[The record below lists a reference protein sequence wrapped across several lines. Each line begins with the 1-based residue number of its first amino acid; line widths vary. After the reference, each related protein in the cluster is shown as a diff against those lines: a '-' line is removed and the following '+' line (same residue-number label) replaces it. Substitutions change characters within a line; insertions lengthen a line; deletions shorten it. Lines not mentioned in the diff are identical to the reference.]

1 MKRIL
6 IISCWIGLASYCV
19 LASTIGPTGLVAVME
34 AQAAAERMQRNLTV
48 LSSLNADYSAEWEG
62 LRTRPE
68 ATVLEARSLGYLADN
83 EVAVRLA
90 VTQDRAE
97 PPSPGSRLSYEPDI
111 IVSEPRI
118 KQLAGIAALVAA
130 IVGLTIRLK
139 PWNGQKRRQR
149 EILAHVA
156 ART

>member
-6 IISCWIGLASYCV
+6 IISCWIGLASYCL
-19 LASTIGPTGLVAVME
+19 LASTIGPTGLVAIME

-48 LSSLNADYSAEWEG
+48 LSSLNAGYAAEWEG

-68 ATVLEARSLGYLADN
+68 ATVLEARSLGYLADD

-90 VTQDRAE
+90 LTQERSD
-97 PPSPGSRLSYEPDI
+97 PPSPGTRLSYEPAI
-111 IVSEPRI
+111 MISEPRI
-118 KQLAGIAALVAA
+118 KQLAGIAALVAV
-130 IVGLTIRLK
+130 IVGLALRLK
-139 PWNGQKRRQR
+139 PWHGLKHRQR
-149 EILAHVA
+149 EILAHAA